1 VFLAGSVT
9 LHVLERNRNVAA
21 SIAWIGLAWH
31 SPTIGSALYLLW
43 DVESHLRDWIA
54 QGFEVA
60 VVRDAS
66 AGAKLPEGDGYLA
79 ALVKYRWLAN
89 ALWTTD
95 EMVAQ
100 LARKAQTTRD
110 ISWHPLVR
118 GNRTISQRKHLG
130 DPAWSKN
137 LACTHAPLYGNREVS
152 GSAEGPTGPT
162 VRGGKVRSRSRRCTI
177 WRSQTLP

>member
-9 LHVLERNRNVAA
+9 LHVLERNRDVAA

-137 LACTHAPLYGNREVS
+137 LACTHAPCTGTGRSPGRPKALLGRR
-152 GSAEGPTGPT
+152 SAAG
-162 VRGGKVRSRSRRCTI
+162 R
-177 WRSQTLP
+177 